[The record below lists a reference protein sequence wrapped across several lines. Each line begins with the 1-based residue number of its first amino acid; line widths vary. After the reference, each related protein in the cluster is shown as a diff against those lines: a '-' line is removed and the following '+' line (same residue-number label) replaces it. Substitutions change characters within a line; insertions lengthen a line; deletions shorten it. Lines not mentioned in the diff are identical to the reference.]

1 MTYPHSEQNEKDE
14 HAPTH
19 SELPSPGRRDF
30 LTPAKSLLRAAAMQ
44 VPRHGRSGSIRRW
57 CCPRTGIDI
66 EQTYIIEDVG
76 GYLRVEALMKKIERG
91 EVSEDGVVRGACR
104 LEWGLT
110 KRPGRG
116 KAFR

>member
-1 MTYPHSEQNEKDE
+1 
-14 HAPTH
+14 
-19 SELPSPGRRDF
+19 
-30 LTPAKSLLRAAAMQ
+30 MQ

-57 CCPRTGIDI
+57 CCPRNGIDI

-91 EVSEDGVVRGACR
+91 EVSEDGVIRGACR

-110 KRPGRG
+110 KGPGRG
-116 KAFR
+116 KAFG